1 MRKKLNKETLMEFF
15 AFSVLLNV
23 ISQKNRNFANHITT
37 TQRIK

>member
-1 MRKKLNKETLMEFF
+1 MRKKLNKKLCMEFF